1 MHHAPCYTLLML
13 TIALYI
19 LSLII
24 ILSYTTFIFFLA
36 QYKKDNSIIDIAYGI
51 GFIVTAYLLIEL
63 FPGTLTVSPH
73 TYILFFLIAL
83 WGTRL
88 STRIYL
94 KNRNKG
100 EDFRYATWRKAW
112 NRKGNLYYLARSYLQ
127 IFILQGFVISIVLLP
142 FTISLSR
149 HLTVTSGILFG
160 LALWVIGFLFESIGD
175 RQLDRFIKNKAHHK
189 GLIMKTGLWKYTRH
203 PNYFGEATMWFGIA
217 SIAYVAT
224 GSLFVFLSPLLITYL
239 LLYVSGVPML
249 EKRWDEDPVARDE
262 WLAYKQKTSM
272 FFPLPPKK

>member
-1 MHHAPCYTLLML
+1 ML